1 MVDLLHSLT
10 SLLFFDIPLL
20 YYIYLNSATL
30 CCLFSGDIYL
40 SFAISVSFST
50 VTVSEVFCS
59 DFVVI
64 LLAILLP
71 DKSPVASVVFGIFL
85 KQF

>member
-1 MVDLLHSLT
+1 MVDLLNSLT

-20 YYIYLNSATL
+20 YYIYLNSAIL

-59 DFVVI
+59 DFVVT

>member
-1 MVDLLHSLT
+1 MVDLLYSLT

-20 YYIYLNSATL
+20 YYIYLNSAIL

-40 SFAISVSFST
+40 SFAISVSLST

-59 DFVVI
+59 DFVAI
-64 LLAILLP
+64 LLAILLS
-71 DKSPVASVVFGIFL
+71 DKSPVASVVF
-85 KQF
+85 